1 MLVPMRSA
9 CGISQT
15 LSAAVT
21 MPLLLLALL
30 VPRMAVAQQ
39 VDLELLLAID
49 GSSSIDAR
57 EFDLQMQGI
66 AAAFRHPGVK
76 GAIQA
81 SGDLGIAVALM
92 QWSDSRNQSLSLD
105 WRVVKDEVT
114 AEAFAQAVENTAR
127 FVVGGGT
134 AIGSAIDVGVDFV
147 LKSPFQG
154 RRQVIDV
161 SGDGRANQGRLP
173 PRARDDAVAK
183 GFTINGLA
191 ILNEDQAV
199 DSYYLYNV
207 IGGTGAFIITAQDF
221 QDFQVAIVRKLIQ
234 EISGVPIAGIR
245 KGSEGLAFEAQ
256 TD

>member
-1 MLVPMRSA
+1 MKALRS
-9 CGISQT
+9 IFPP
-15 LSAAVT
+15 LSIGL
-21 MPLLLLALL
+21 MPLLVLLALL
-30 VPRMAVAQQ
+30 ASRPALAQR

-49 GSSSIDAR
+49 GSSSIDTR

-66 AAAFRHPGVK
+66 ASAFRHPGVK

-105 WRVVKDEVT
+105 WRLIRDDET

-154 RRQVIDV
+154 RRQVIDI

-221 QDFQVAIVRKLIQ
+221 QDFQIAIVRKLIQ
-234 EISGVPIAGIR
+234 EISGVPIAGVI
-245 KGSEGLAFEAQ
+245 KGSEGLAFEAK